1 MGRTGAKAFNARLAR
16 LSDVPGLQDVFLRA
30 SMSNESDRAILLK
43 HPEWLELSDEAVRE
57 GRTQV
62 ATDLSGVVIGFATYL
77 VSDDMAELAEVFVDP
92 LHMRCGVGSTLV
104 ALISARLEEMKYES
118 LEVTANPSAMA
129 FYERMGFE
137 ADQVIQTEGPPALRM
152 RKSIR
157 RS

>member
-1 MGRTGAKAFNARLAR
+1 MDRTGPKAFNARLAR

-43 HPEWLELSDEAVRE
+43 HPEWLELSDDAVRE

-104 ALISARLEEMKYES
+104 ALISAQLEEMKYES

-137 ADQVIQTEGPPALRM
+137 ADQVIQ
-152 RKSIR
+152 
-157 RS
+157 